1 MLNIVHLK
9 GMKKAIKMID
19 YIILLAF
26 YYVIWIFLFYF
37 AVNYERLTMNRINY
51 LLIIFLLFFTDIS
64 AVEIE
69 RLALTSKR
77 LSTADGLSS
86 NTVYDIL
93 QDKNGFIW
101 FGAAYGLCRYDGYS
115 FTNFYSLS
123 NDGAK
128 RSDATIGNLYK
139 DDENDLLWIHTST
152 FTFACYDIRKG
163 RFVDYTGKD
172 DAQRSYRR
180 FIRQGNNMWMYDT
193 NNGIR
198 HIVYENGRFTCY
210 DYSKENGKLPTN
222 HIARM
227 TDDKD
232 GNVWAI
238 TNQGLIRIDCN
249 GNISI
254 ISEGRRQ
261 IDGTG
266 YEGNVISLEAD
277 NRIVAY
283 SPDGNVIKE
292 VNIPAHY
299 PRMNYLRSHFVWQG
313 KWILFGKKTVA
324 IDLKTFD
331 LSMPD
336 EWQVP
341 NGWLLDAIDG
351 YFFESNSSGK
361 LWIFP
366 PEGEVREL
374 SLIPDMSYTAERN
387 RRYNVKRG
395 GDGLFYIAT
404 YGNGLFIYDFE
415 KDKFRHFSA
424 KDEQPV
430 IATNY
435 LMNLM
440 VDRSGCVWVSQESSG
455 ISYISV
461 SEQSVASFV
470 LPKPERKGDLTNFV
484 RMVTTDDNTIIFSTS
499 DNNMYS
505 YDIKTGSLQQTSKQ
519 NACVYAYHKDRR
531 GNVWMATRGD
541 GIYVGNEHYNRG
553 GKHSHNVESDHYHDI
568 AEDKKGRIWLS
579 TYEDG
584 LIMAEYEKDG
594 SIKFKQFLARNNNER
609 RQHQIDI
616 DSNDRMWIATYNGIY
631 MLDTSIDEITDN
643 DFRCFNTDNSILPFN
658 EVKCVM
664 CSSDNYIWTGGK
676 GSGAVR
682 CKINDDMTEL
692 KITRITTKEGLAN
705 NSISSLIEDK
715 NGNIWAATESGLS
728 MIYDKDMKVKSFHF
742 GGNIERNI
750 YSDGSA
756 LKIKD
761 GRIIFG
767 TRYGMNIITPMP
779 IDEQEVPL
787 LPSATITDIR
797 INGISAN
804 DSSMLKT
811 APNYCEE
818 ITLSYDNNSV
828 ALYFSTLDYSGLQS
842 TLYQYY
848 LEGADKGWRPMTS
861 VNYADYTNL
870 SPGKYVFHLRALNHN
885 KWGNEQILAITICQ
899 PWYNSWWAWIIYI
912 IIVATITLY
921 MYTNARERLRL
932 REQMRVEK
940 QIAEF
945 RMSFYTNITH
955 EFRTPLAIIQGAVNK
970 LLLDSTSKAAI
981 QTAQRGTKRLLKMVN
996 QLMEFRKVNTGNLR
1010 LNLEKDDIIIFIRDI
1025 YQDFWNIAEQKE
1037 LQMTFMPFEKHYTTV
1052 FDKQM
1057 METMVYNLLSNAIKY
1072 TPDKGNITVR
1082 IKKDAEMEM
1091 LNIII
1096 EDNGNGITK
1105 EQEASLF
1112 QPFMQGHMSKG
1123 GMGIGLYTSHSM
1135 AELHHGKLE
1144 YNREDGHTIF
1154 TISIPDNEK
1163 EYSEEEY
1170 KKTLAIDTT
1179 EQEQETQDGYIIREP
1194 LPDSLNDIT
1203 VAIIEDDHDM
1213 MEQICHEVA
1222 KYFNIN
1228 RYYNGQSALE
1238 GIAGN
1243 EIDTEKKKLPALI
1256 ICDVMLPDMEGY
1268 DIVKQLK
1275 TDADTENIP
1284 VIMLTALNDERHQ
1297 LKCYEAGGDDYM
1309 IKPCNYKLLIGR
1321 AVQLIKMNHE
1331 RMTKDKNNV
1340 KAENNK
1346 VATIEKTA
1354 PIIISSA
1361 DKHFIDKLDAIIA
1374 QNIAN
1379 SDLSV
1384 EQIADL
1390 MNMGRTKFFNKT
1402 KELTGMSPNKYIQNK
1417 RMLTAAELLRNGEM
1431 TVSEVSYKVGIQD
1444 SSYFNKCFKAKFGIV
1459 PSKYAK
1465 ETAAE

>member
-1 MLNIVHLK
+1 
-9 GMKKAIKMID
+9 MKK
-19 YIILLAF
+19 YIL
-26 YYVIWIFLFYF
+26 
-37 AVNYERLTMNRINY
+37 
-51 LLIIFLLFFTDIS
+51 LLIISSVTLCTS
-64 AVEIE
+64 AIDVNS
-69 RLALTSKR
+69 LYLTSKR
-77 LSTADGLSS
+77 ISTTDGLSS
-86 NTVYDIL
+86 NTVYDML

-123 NDGAK
+123 NDGSK

-152 FTFACYDIRKG
+152 FTFACYDISKG
-163 RFVDYTGKD
+163 RFIDYTGKGD
-172 DAQRSYRR
+172 VQRSYRR
-180 FIRQGNNMWMYDT
+180 FIKQGSDMWMYDT

-198 HIVYENGRFTCY
+198 HIAYKNGNFSCY
-210 DYSKENGKLPTN
+210 DYTTENGVLPTN

-227 TDDKD
+227 TADKA
-232 GNVWAI
+232 GNVWAM
-238 TNQGLIRIDCN
+238 TNKGLIRIDKE
-249 GNISI
+249 GKIRI
-254 ISEGRRQ
+254 ISEGNRQ
-261 IDGTG
+261 IDGTS
-266 YEGNVISLEAD
+266 YEGNVICLEGG
-277 NRIVAY
+277 NRIIAY
-283 SPDGNVIKE
+283 SPDGNIIKE
-292 VNIPAHY
+292 NTIPDDY

-313 KWILFGKKTVA
+313 KWIIFGKKTIA
-324 IDLKTFD
+324 IDLKTFNI
-331 LSMPD
+331 SMPD
-336 EWQVP
+336 KWQVP

-395 GDGLFYIAT
+395 NDGLFYIAT
-404 YGNGLFIYDFE
+404 YGNGLFIYDYE
-415 KDKFRHFSA
+415 KDKIRHFSA
-424 KDEQPV
+424 NDEQPV

-435 LMNLM
+435 LMNLL
-440 VDRSGCVWVSQESSG
+440 VDRSGCVWVAQESSG

-461 SEQSVASFV
+461 AEQSVASFV
-470 LPKPERKGDLTNFV
+470 LPKPDNKGDLTNFV
-484 RMVTTDDNTIIFSTS
+484 RMASTDDDGNIIFSTS
-499 DNNMYS
+499 DNKMYS
-505 YDIKTGSLQQTSKQ
+505 YNIKSGNLNQTGEQK
-519 NACVYAYHKDRR
+519 ACVYAYHKDKR
-531 GNVWMATRGD
+531 GNIWMATRGD
-541 GIYVGNEHYNRG
+541 GIYVGNEHYNKA
-553 GKHSHNVESDHYHDI
+553 GKQHYNVESDNYHDI

-584 LIMAEYEKDG
+584 LLMGEYKEDG
-594 SIKFKQFLARNNNER
+594 KILFRQFLARDNNEK

-616 DSNDRMWIATYNGIY
+616 DSSGRMWIATYNGIY
-631 MLDTSIDEITDN
+631 MLDTNKDNLNDN
-643 DFRCFNTDNSILPFN
+643 DFRCFNTDNSALPFN
-658 EVKCVM
+658 EVKCIM
-664 CSSDNYIWTGGK
+664 CSSDNYIWVGGK

-682 CKINDDMTEL
+682 CKINNDMTTL
-692 KITRITTKEGLAN
+692 TCTRITAKEGLAN

-728 MIYDKDMKVKSFHF
+728 MIYDNDMKVKTYHF

-750 YSDGSA
+750 YSDNCA
-756 LKIKD
+756 LSLYD
-761 GRIIFG
+761 GRLIFG
-767 TRYGMNIITPMP
+767 TRFGMNIITPML
-779 IDEQEVPL
+779 INDQEKTI
-787 LPSATITDIR
+787 LPTATITDIR

-811 APNYCEE
+811 APNYCDE

-842 TLYQYY
+842 ALYQYY
-848 LEGADKGWRPMTS
+848 LEGVDKGWRPMTS

-870 SPGKYVFHLRALNHN
+870 SPGKYVFHLRALSHN
-885 KWGNEQILAITICQ
+885 KWGEERILGITICQ
-899 PWYNSWWAWIIYI
+899 PWYNSWWAWFIYI
-912 IIVATITLY
+912 IIIIAISLY
-921 MYTNARERLRL
+921 VYNNARERLRL

-970 LLLDSTSKAAI
+970 LLIDSSSKAAI

-1010 LNLEKDDIIIFIRDI
+1010 LNLEKDDIITFIRDI
-1025 YQDFWNIAEQKE
+1025 YQDFWSIAEQKD
-1037 LQMTFMPFEKHYTTV
+1037 LQMTFMPFAKHHITV

-1057 METMVYNLLSNAIKY
+1057 VETIVYNLLSNAIKY
-1072 TPDKGNITVR
+1072 TPEKGSITVK
-1082 IKKDAEMEM
+1082 IKNDTEKEI
-1091 LNIII
+1091 LKIIV

-1123 GMGIGLYTSHSM
+1123 GMGIGLYTSHCM

-1144 YNREDGHTIF
+1144 YNRNEGISIF
-1154 TISIPDNEK
+1154 TVSIPDNENQ
-1163 EYSEEEY
+1163 YTADDY

-1179 EQEQETQDGYIIREP
+1179 RQSQEKDSENDYIIREP
-1194 LPDSLNDIT
+1194 LPEALNDIT

-1243 EIDTEKKKLPALI
+1243 EIDGDKKILPSLV

-1309 IKPCNYKLLIGR
+1309 VKPCNYKLLIGR
-1321 AVQLIKMNHE
+1321 AVQLIKMSQE
-1331 RMTKDKNNV
+1331 RITKDKNDV
-1340 KAENNK
+1340 KEDSNTT
-1346 VATIEKTA
+1346 ATEKA
-1354 PIIISSA
+1354 SSIIISSA
-1361 DKHFIDKLDAIIA
+1361 DKHFMDKLDTIIA
-1374 QNIAN
+1374 QNIGN
-1379 SDLSV
+1379 SELNVD
-1384 EQIADL
+1384 QIADM

-1417 RMLTAAELLRNGEM
+1417 RMLAAAELLRNGEL

-1444 SSYFNKCFKAKFGIV
+1444 ASYFNKCFKAKFGIV
-1459 PSKYAK
+1459 PSKFGK
-1465 ETAAE
+1465 